1 MHTNVKMNAYKI
13 DFICIQNC
21 VLMHTNFF
29 SSCPPLFAPLHR
41 NLKQLCTQYL
51 HSSKCTSRFVA
62 FCFRQALQATS
73 ALVARHPAL
82 HCFCPSLR
90 CRSEC
95 CRVPFTHRFTA
106 IRSAVGCRSPTA
118 SLPFGVLSGAVH
130 PSLHCHSERCRVP
143 FTHRFTAVRDT
154 VGCRSPI
161 ASLPFGTLSGA
172 VLPSLHCRS
181 ECCRVPFSH
190 RFAAIRDTVGC
201 RSPIASLPFG
211 VLSGCLKIGCQE
223 VFYHPKKPSSYPSK
237 SIRRGQKRHPATRHP
252 AYQNRSI
259 LFHSLLLPLGAR
271 LHKGENRAVRFVG
284 SFFFALIGKP
294 PPLFS
299 KDKVRQYISLPLVN
313 FGQKSVNFGHRA
325 SVRLVNFGQ
334 KHS

>member
-1 MHTNVKMNAYKI
+1 MHTKLRFDAYKLFFLLPSAFCALAQKSETTLYPILAFVKMHFSVRCFLLSTGFASN
-13 DFICIQNC
+13 FCSRCPTPC
-21 VLMHTNFF
+21 V
-29 SSCPPLFAPLHR
+29 
-41 NLKQLCTQYL
+41 
-51 HSSKCTSRFVA
+51 
-62 FCFRQALQATS
+62 AL
-73 ALVARHPAL
+73 LLP
-82 HCFCPSLR
+82 
-90 CRSEC
+90 
-95 CRVPFTHRFTA
+95 
-106 IRSAVGCRSPTA
+106 IA

>member
-82 HCFCPSLR
+82 HCFRPLLR
-90 CRSEC
+90 CRSRD
-95 CRVPFTHRFTA
+95 CRVPFTHHF
-106 IRSAVGCRSPTA
+106 V
-118 SLPFGVLSGAVH
+118 
-130 PSLHCHSERCRVP
+130 
-143 FTHRFTAVRDT
+143 AVRET
-154 VGCRSPI
+154 VEYRSPI
-161 ASLPFGTLSGA
+161 ASLL
-172 VLPSLHCRS
+172 
-181 ECCRVPFSH
+181 
-190 RFAAIRDTVGC
+190 
-201 RSPIASLPFG
+201 FG

-271 LHKGENRAVRFVG
+271 LHKRENRAVRFVG

-294 PPLFS
+294 PPPLF
-299 KDKVRQYISLPLVN
+299 
-313 FGQKSVNFGHRA
+313 
-325 SVRLVNFGQ
+325 
-334 KHS
+334 